1 MHDALTPTDD
11 PGEVETRL
19 AMPIAEAMLTQRQ
32 IRRVKSDPIDDRI
45 VLRCVELALE
55 APTGSNKQNWEFV
68 IVKDRAVKAR
78 LAAQYRRAWT
88 LYGGLGRRIRTDEH
102 TTKIQKSVQWQ
113 IDHFEEIPVLVVCCL
128 RGGYRVPFVPQL
140 PIAASSHYGSIYPSA
155 QNLLLAA
162 RSIGLGGSLITMPL
176 LSNIVARQILKLPLS
191 IEPCCIVALGWPK
204 GRYGSK
210 PREAVG
216 TVVHLDQYGQQPWR
230 DQAPTTER
238 HHRPGVHSPRIVDQR
253 PATANRQSPAIWR
266 CKHCGALVH
275 PANESAPVAW
285 CARCGRLTE
294 SRRDGGD
301 RAPGPA
307 SDAAGA

>member
-1 MHDALTPTDD
+1 MDNTLTPTQDLSD
-11 PGEVETRL
+11 VEARL
-19 AMPIAEAMLTQRQ
+19 AMPIVEAMLTQRA
-32 IRRVKSDPIDDRI
+32 IRRVKPDPVDDRI
-45 VLRCVELALE
+45 VLRCLELALE
-55 APTGSNKQNWEFV
+55 APTGSNRQNWEFV
-68 IVKDRAVKAR
+68 VVKDRTVKAK
-78 LAAQYRRAWT
+78 LGAQYRRLWK
-88 LYGGLGRRIRTDEH
+88 LYGGLGRRIRSGEQSV
-102 TTKIQKSVQWQ
+102 KILNSVQWQ
-113 IDHFEEIPVLVVCCL
+113 VDHFEEIPVLVVCCL
-128 RGGYRVPFVPQL
+128 RGGFRVPFLPQP

-162 RSIGLGGSLITMPL
+162 QSVGLGAALITMPL
-176 LSNIVARQILKLPLS
+176 WSNTVARRILRLPAS
-191 IEPCCIVALGWPK
+191 VEPCCIVALGWPK

-210 PREAVG
+210 PRKPVG

-301 RAPGPA
+301 
-307 SDAAGA
+307 